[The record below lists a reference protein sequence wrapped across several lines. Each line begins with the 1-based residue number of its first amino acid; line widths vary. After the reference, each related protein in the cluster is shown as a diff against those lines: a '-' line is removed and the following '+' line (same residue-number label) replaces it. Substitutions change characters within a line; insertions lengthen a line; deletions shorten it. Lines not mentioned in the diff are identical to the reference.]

1 MEKYLI
7 VGKILKPHGVRG
19 MMKIISYMHKPEDIF
34 TAKVFYKLQNFIPID
49 LRVHQKLDNQNFI
62 CTSNNVLNRL
72 EAEKLHSCFLFI
84 EKSTLSPTSKGEF
97 YIEDLKKLTVIDAM
111 DSRIGIIRDVYN
123 FGAGDIIEISFDE
136 GELEMYSFNQDTFP
150 NVDIK
155 AGTILFIPPT
165 KI

>member
-49 LRVHQKLDNQNFI
+49 LRVHQKLDDQNFI

-72 EAEKLHSCFLFI
+72 EAEKLHSCYLFI
-84 EKSTLSPTSKGEF
+84 EKSTLPLPKQGEF
-97 YIEDLKKLTVIDAM
+97 YIEDLKKLTVVDEAGNK
-111 DSRIGIIRDVYN
+111 IGVVHDIYN

-136 GELEMYSFNQDTFP
+136 GKLEMYSFNQDTFP

-155 AGTILFIPPT
+155 ASTILFIPPT

>member
-1 MEKYLI
+1 MDNFLI

-19 MMKIISYMHKPEDIF
+19 MMKIASYMHTPEDIF

-62 CTSNNVLNRL
+62 CTSSNVLNRL
-72 EAEKLHSCFLFI
+72 EAEKLHSYFLFI
-84 EKSTLSPTSKGEF
+84 EKSTLPLAQEGEF
-97 YIEDLKKLTVIDAM
+97 YIEDLKKLTVVTEIGR
-111 DSRIGIIRDVYN
+111 RIGIVHDVYN

-136 GELEMYSFNQDTFP
+136 GKLEMYSFNQDTFP

>member
-1 MEKYLI
+1 MDKYLI

-34 TAKVFYKLQNFIPID
+34 TAKIFHKLQNFIPID

-62 CTSNNVLNRL
+62 CASSSVLNRL
-72 EAEKLHSCFLFI
+72 EAEKLHSCYLFI
-84 EKSTLSPTSKGEF
+84 EKTTLPQPQENEF
-97 YIEDLKKLTVIDAM
+97 YIEDLKKLTIVDETGNK
-111 DSRIGIIRDVYN
+111 IGIVHDIYN
-123 FGAGDIIEISFDE
+123 FGAGDIIEISFDD
-136 GELEMYSFNQDTFP
+136 GRLEMYSFNQETFP

-155 AGTILFIPPT
+155 TNKVLFIPPL